1 MSIKSPSNG
10 QKTVDNIDLMDYNV
24 HRKDK
29 QKRGERKMME
39 SENRKYEVN
48 IRIGEGDYQELCLT
62 YMVSFLS
69 YSALTGACKYSIR

>member
-1 MSIKSPSNG
+1 MSIKSPYNG
-10 QKTVDNIDLMDYNV
+10 QKNVDNIDLMDYNV
-24 HRKDK
+24 HIKDK